1 VLPKVIKIND
11 MEIEVRFM
19 GYCNFE
25 VTLSDGCSESKH
37 ITKLTDVYYNRL
49 AKGKISKEELIK
61 RSFEFLLK
69 KEPGDSILP
78 KFDLREIKKYFPDYE
93 DNVQVC
99 RDY

>member
-1 VLPKVIKIND
+1 MKVIKIND
-11 MEIEVRFM
+11 MKIDVRFM

-25 VTLSDGCSESKH
+25 VTLSDGRSESKY
-37 ITKLTDVYYNRL
+37 IAKLTDVYYNRL

-69 KEPGDSILP
+69 KESRDFLQP

-93 DNVQVC
+93 DNVQV
-99 RDY
+99 RKDY